1 VPWEENKAVL
11 CEAAQG
17 GEVPQGTP
25 PKAAHACFSDFGPGR
40 GDFFNFQFLE
50 SIARKRLFEFL
61 QCIGGDSELAEAMHQ
76 SKSDHEARVRSQ
88 AKEKEDLE
96 EALRAS
102 ADEAARKGIQ
112 GEEIFPDPTS
122 RSSSDAQDPSQ
133 GLRSSHVPLSATI
146 LPCAPVCD
154 VLPSGPSHV
163 PLSATILPSGPSHV
177 PLSAT
182 ILPSG
187 PSSGSS
193 THVPLS

>member
-1 VPWEENKAVL
+1 MFFRLRAWP
-11 CEAAQG
+11 
-17 GEVPQGTP
+17 
-25 PKAAHACFSDFGPGR
+25 R
-40 GDFFNFQFLE
+40 GFFDKFQFLE

-154 VLPSGPSHV
+154 DPPIGPIPCAPVCDDPPIGPIVWIVDTRSHV
-163 PLSATILPSGPSHV
+163 LVHS
-177 PLSAT
+177 
-182 ILPSG
+182 
-187 PSSGSS
+187 
-193 THVPLS
+193 

>member
-1 VPWEENKAVL
+1 MFFRLRAWP
-11 CEAAQG
+11 
-17 GEVPQGTP
+17 
-25 PKAAHACFSDFGPGR
+25 R
-40 GDFFNFQFLE
+40 GFFDKFQFLE

-154 VLPSGPSHV
+154 DPPIGPIPCAPVCDDPPIGPIVWIVDTRSLVLVH
-163 PLSATILPSGPSHV
+163 A
-177 PLSAT
+177 
-182 ILPSG
+182 
-187 PSSGSS
+187 
-193 THVPLS
+193 